1 MRLYRDLSWGRLAD
15 FFVLDGRQY
24 RAVQPCG
31 EGRRGGGQL
40 VANCAKRQDP
50 AQTRLGAA
58 QERWLFDGLGRV
70 RSRWTVL
77 AQQQLMA
84 QLRQRNRAGAE
95 AYWTD
100 GWDGYAAARQRVLA
114 EIRDR
119 RVPNPVVIGGDIHSF
134 WVTDLKVDF
143 TDAAPVVATE
153 FVGTSISSPGIPYEA
168 FARVLPDNPHV
179 RFFDSRPRGYVRC
192 TVTPERWLTELR
204 ALDNPADPRSP
215 IGTLASFVV
224 ESGRPGA
231 QRA

>member
-1 MRLYRDLSWGRLAD
+1 
-15 FFVLDGRQY
+15 
-24 RAVQPCG
+24 
-31 EGRRGGGQL
+31 
-40 VANCAKRQDP
+40 
-50 AQTRLGAA
+50 
-58 QERWLFDGLGRV
+58 
-70 RSRWTVL
+70 
-77 AQQQLMA
+77 
-84 QLRQRNRAGAE
+84 
-95 AYWTD
+95 
-100 GWDGYAAARQRVLA
+100 
-114 EIRDR
+114 
-119 RVPNPVVIGGDIHSF
+119 
-134 WVTDLKVDF
+134 VDF